1 MTNAVAR
8 FTGLAELYDRVRPKP
23 PVELTDVIRQWA
35 RVDRPSVVD
44 LGAGTGLSAELWSGR
59 AASVHAIEPAP
70 DMRARAVS
78 RLGALPDA
86 ELFTVLDATAER
98 TGLPDSQA
106 DVVTASQALHWFD
119 PATTFPEIVRV
130 LRPGGVF
137 AAIDC
142 VWQPCIHPEVDA
154 AYRDL
159 FSRLDEAETDRAV
172 RPAYFDKDTHTTRL
186 RESGLFRFVSEIS
199 LHKRDQG
206 DATRLVDIALSQGGV
221 RPLLALGVSE
231 KKLGIARLR
240 EVATRHIATGAP
252 WWWTYE
258 VRLAVV

>member
-8 FTGLAELYDRVRPKP
+8 FTGLAELYDRVRPQP
-23 PVELTDVIRQWA
+23 PVELTDVIRRWA
-35 RVDRPSVVD
+35 RVDRPAVID
-44 LGAGTGLSAELWSGR
+44 LGAGTGLSAQLWSGR
-59 AASVHAIEPAP
+59 AASVQAIEPAP

-86 ELFTVLDATAER
+86 EIFTVLDATADN
-98 TGLPDSQA
+98 TGLPDGHA

-119 PATTFPEIVRV
+119 PSITFPEIVRV

-159 FSRLDEAETDRAV
+159 FSSLDQAETDQAV
-172 RPAYFDKDTHTTRL
+172 RPVYFDKDTHTERL
-186 RESGLFRFVSEIS
+186 RGCGLFRFVSELS
-199 LHKRDQG
+199 MHKRERG
-206 DATRLVDIALSQGGV
+206 DAARLVDIALSQGGV
-221 RPLLALGVSE
+221 RPLLAKGVSE
-231 KKLGIARLR
+231 QELGIARLR
-240 EVATRHIATGAP
+240 EVATRHIPTEAP